1 MIDVAAPACDDP
13 LPSVV
18 IELVNEYL
26 RSGRG
31 TKSVK
36 AFCRRYP
43 DLLAR
48 LEMNYRQVLGWLRTL
63 GFASP
68 RGIFLKNKGLDKILR
83 FRPNQ
88 VWGSDGKRLVV
99 ILNGE
104 IFEWVWQCLVDGKTT
119 VIVGGVISS
128 NENTENL
135 LAAIEE
141 SKGRTGITPLAIVL
155 DNRLSEDLPAIRSYL
170 DEKGIEII
178 KIFPGNSKS
187 NGIVEGNFC
196 VFDKWVGSVV
206 INGKTPEELSRS
218 IAAAFVEVFTQM
230 RNHARRSSLFNK
242 SAQQVADETAP
253 ASPEEEAETRAKLK
267 ALADRH
273 KQEQAQPEISAQKRV
288 AIEQAAEATAH
299 PHPEVLENRLS
310 PPCFTTDLILQSIAI
325 FKRQKAL
332 HPEKGISHAYYG
344 GILRNLADQQSVEAL
359 NTHLGAVYVNHWETI
374 ARLSAEA
381 RAHSLKRDPLAA
393 CTRLAADFM
402 AMPIPAYSSRLLLDL
417 KETFFI
423 ASKGSAA
430 LASGVR
436 KAIADFI
443 LKAKFQIATKR
454 EALLLHLFEWE
465 NFLRL
470 CDEDDFPEFPS
481 GRA

>member
-1 MIDVAAPACDDP
+1 
-13 LPSVV
+13 VV
-18 IELVNEYL
+18 ELANEYM
-26 RSGRG
+26 RIGRG

-36 AFCRRYP
+36 AFCERYP

-48 LEMNYRQVLGWLRTL
+48 LDMNYRQALGWLRKL
-63 GFASP
+63 GFVSR

-99 ILNGE
+99 IINGE

-119 VIVGGVISS
+119 VIVGGMISGH
-128 NENTENL
+128 ENTANL

-141 SKGRTGITPLAIVL
+141 SKSRTGITPLAIVL
-155 DNRLSEDLPAIRSYL
+155 DNRLSEDMPAIRAYL

-196 VFDKWVGSVV
+196 VFDKWVGSIV
-206 INGKTPEELSRS
+206 INGKNPEELSRS
-218 IAAAFVEVFTQM
+218 IATAFVEVFTQM
-230 RNHARRSSLFNK
+230 RNHARRSSLSNK
-242 SAQQVADETAP
+242 SAQQIAEETEA

-273 KQEQAQPEISAQKRV
+273 KREQAQPEISEQKRI
-288 AIEQAAEATAH
+288 AIQQAAEVTNH
-299 PHPEVLENRLS
+299 PHPEVLDNRLAPS
-310 PPCFTTDLILQSIAI
+310 CFTADLILQSIAI
-325 FKRQKAL
+325 FKQQKAL
-332 HPEKGISHAYYG
+332 HPEKGIGHAYYG
-344 GILRNLADQQSVEAL
+344 GILRNLADQQRVEAL
-359 NTHLGAVYVNHWETI
+359 NIQLEAVYVNHWETME
-374 ARLSAEA
+374 RLSEEGRA
-381 RAHSLKRDPLAA
+381 RALKRDPLAA

-402 AMPIPAYSSRLLLDL
+402 TMPIPAYCSRLLLDL

-423 ASKGSAA
+423 ACKGSAA
-430 LASGVR
+430 LAGGVR
-436 KAIADFI
+436 KAVADFI
-443 LKAKFQIATKR
+443 VAAKYQTAEKR

-470 CDEDDFPEFPS
+470 CDMDADNFPSFPS